1 MIRVTGTLFC
11 VQEHLNFHLCDESFQ
26 IIIANDFCSLDT
38 NYLTGKRDA
47 SQAEM
52 EAEEDDEVSQI
63 LSTALSQ
70 DIILYIFLRYSVI
83 CMYCAFIFNFPL
95 LATVRSPIKSLCAS
109 FSSC

>member
-1 MIRVTGTLFC
+1 MII
-11 VQEHLNFHLCDESFQ
+11 S
-26 IIIANDFCSLDT
+26 NDFCSLDT

-63 LSTALSQ
+63 LSIALSL
-70 DIILYIFLRYSVI
+70 DIILYAFHRYSVI

-95 LATVRSPIKSLCAS
+95 LATVQSPIKSLCAT